1 MAHWWRSTLAGF
13 LGAELRASHACR
25 LLSGGWD
32 AGYLQLP
39 GGAGPWGLVDGECN
53 EWGRGRLRHLRNGRP
68 HRLGC
73 ALAEDPKVECLLPR
87 RLVLQGLTQAWRQ
100 SP

>member
-13 LGAELRASHACR
+13 WGLNCALHMLDRNGACR
-25 LLSGGWD
+25 LLSGGWH

-53 EWGRGRLRHLRNGRP
+53 EGAMW
-68 HRLGC
+68 
-73 ALAEDPKVECLLPR
+73 
-87 RLVLQGLTQAWRQ
+87 QAQASEKR
-100 SP
+100 STS